1 LSSIKPD
8 RASIRK
14 FGIVFSGIVL
24 IIALV
29 SLWRGRES
37 LFIPLVAFSILLLL
51 SSFVYPLLLYPLY
64 FFMLKISGYMGWL
77 NTRILLVVMYYIIF
91 TPVALLFKLLGKD
104 PLSRHFDRD
113 ATTYWMKREEERK
126 DVQAHFEK
134 QF

>member
-1 LSSIKPD
+1 MSSIKPD

-14 FGIVFSGIVL
+14 FGIVFCVIVL

-37 LFIPLVAFSILLLL
+37 LSILLVAFSIFLLL
-51 SSFVYPLLLYPLY
+51 SSLVYPLLLYPLY

-91 TPVALLFKLLGKD
+91 TPVALLFKLSGKD